1 MAPYSSRHGARVIW
15 VVVHTAE
22 GARTV
27 DSLAAWF
34 NREGSNASAHALA
47 DDNEINDAFVPY
59 SLAAWTLRGGNTR
72 SDNLELCGFADWTR
86 DEWLQHMGMLRLAA
100 GWIRTRCLERG
111 IPIVKIGPAD
121 VAAGR
126 PGVIGH
132 VDYTEGTG
140 DGTHWDPGPNFPWD
154 LVMAMARGD
163 EPREQEDEEMI
174 IAAVV
179 KGKKTYGVYSG
190 GVLTG
195 LWAGDSPDN
204 AAARNPL
211 WVTEAEWNELDR
223 KSRQLVGDIAAAAK

>member
-1 MAPYSSRHGARVIW
+1 MAPSSSRHGARVIW
-15 VVVHTAE
+15 AVIHTAE

-34 NREGSNASAHALA
+34 NRAGSNASAHALA
-47 DDNEINDAFVPY
+47 DDDRVMDNFVPY

-86 DEWLQHMGMLRLAA
+86 AEWLNHMGMLRHAA
-100 GWIRTRCLERG
+100 GWIRTRCLSRG
-111 IPIVKIGPAD
+111 IPMVKIGPAD

-132 VDYTEGTG
+132 VDYTNGTG

-154 LVMAMARGD
+154 LVMQMARGE
-163 EPREQEDEEMI
+163 EPREETEDDAMLV
-174 IAAVV
+174 AAEIE
-179 KGKKTYGVYSG
+179 GRKTYGIYSG

-195 LWAGDSPDN
+195 LTGGGATN
-204 AAARNPL
+204 AAKRDPL
-211 WVTEAEWNELDR
+211 WIEASDWAELDR
-223 KSRQLVGDIAAAAK
+223 KSRQVVGDPPAAR